1 MINQDKQKKNT
12 CKRNK
17 EITSTAQQPSIVIMV
32 EKKLKEK
39 LGVKYWV
46 KEVCERRK
54 KKKRIHCLL
63 LDSVSVQGNKTPYF
77 LCK

>member
-1 MINQDKQKKNT
+1 MINQDKQKKKTT

-17 EITSTAQQPSIVIMV
+17 EITSTARQPSIVIMV

-54 KKKRIHCLL
+54 KRKKNSLL
-63 LDSVSVQGNKTPYF
+63 VI
-77 LCK
+77 

>member
-1 MINQDKQKKNT
+1 MINQDKQKKKT

-17 EITSTAQQPSIVIMV
+17 EITSTARQPSIVIMV

-54 KKKRIHCLL
+54 KRKKNSLL
-63 LDSVSVQGNKTPYF
+63 VI
-77 LCK
+77 